1 MRLWT
6 CFLLATLLAR
16 GQNPAAKLWDELK
29 AKRQRSQVHQEL
41 EVSRVIY
48 SGGRSQRAKWEGH
61 AGLVGRE
68 VAGAPSHFVGHSH
81 ASFHRRR
88 ELYTFEHAAREYT
101 RQNLLTA
108 DELSPP
114 IYGLEKLNFA
124 KAVDAERRTCEG
136 RPCAVFDV
144 PYRSTSQ
151 TTDLGLLQTT
161 EGTSRLMVDLET
173 GAVMNLY
180 VAQVDN
186 LDGHPSSREFT
197 FATTSVR
204 WEASANDATFAA
216 STEGFRQ
223 VKEFSRWSAE
233 KFLGAFE
240 GTRPPAWSA
249 WTWMVTPFRS
259 RRCEG
264 RPCCSISGQAGC
276 LPCRADMA
284 GVEKLQGRY
293 GPDLVILGVNSS
305 EDRAIVDEY
314 LREHPVLYRVILS
327 AENELPIP
335 LQFDTLPT
343 YVLLNAAGN
352 VAGAVEGAQGEAGL
366 VKLIEKARSGQ

>member
-48 SGGRSQRAKWEGH
+48 SGGRSQRAKWKVMLDWS
-61 AGLVGRE
+61 AGKWRE
-68 VAGAPSHFVGHSH
+68 HQVTSWGTRTRLFTGG
-81 ASFHRRR
+81 

-249 WTWMVTPFRS
+249 VDMDGDAVSFEALRGKTVLLDFWASW
-259 RRCEG
+259 
-264 RPCCSISGQAGC
+264 C